1 MKIRS
6 TAVLLLLLIVS
17 SVMVSAQSD
26 SGVRD
31 GEPLHLWFKRSPAQ
45 ALTTLS
51 FYEPQMDEEMISD
64 PRFRHVLKPK
74 EEQNSTL
81 LAFFPTHPENNFLQ
95 FEYNSTITAVYNFTI
110 SAVLPRDVT
119 DIDFR
124 IRVTIEFAQT
134 RGEEYDQ
141 NVSFEIEGKA
151 DSDRRSYTGE
161 IEIDSE
167 MIERFDGRKGGRIR
181 LTVERVDDIDTD
193 VLIYC
198 GYRGWFSS
206 FTLPFSKYTY
216 TPDEN
221 GEEGFDW
228 TTFLIIIFGS
238 LVIIILVFL
247 AFGII
252 GGKKEEKKEE
262 PLLSDRGRRRRR

>member
-1 MKIRS
+1 
-6 TAVLLLLLIVS
+6 LIVILLTIS
-17 SVMVSAQSD
+17 LVSVSGQSD
-26 SGVRD
+26 SGVSD

-51 FYEPQMDEEMISD
+51 FYEPQMDEEMTSD
-64 PRFRHVLKPK
+64 PRFRHVLTPK
-74 EEQNSTL
+74 GDNNSSMV
-81 LAFFPTHPENNFLQ
+81 AFFPTHPDNNFLQ
-95 FEYNSTITAVYNFTI
+95 FEYNSTITGFYNFTI

-124 IRVTIEFAQT
+124 IRVTMEFAQT
-134 RGEEYDQ
+134 RGEEFDD
-141 NVSFEIEGKA
+141 NISFQIEGKA
-151 DSDRRSYTGE
+151 DSDRRSYSGE
-161 IEIDSE
+161 IQIDSD
-167 MIERFDGRKGGRIR
+167 MIEKFDGRKGGRIR
-181 LTVERVDDIDTD
+181 VTVERVDDIDTD

-198 GYRGWFSS
+198 GYRGLFSS
-206 FTLPFSKYTY
+206 LTLPFSKYTY

-228 TTFLIIIFGS
+228 TTFLIIVFGS

-262 PLLSDRGRRRRR
+262 PLLSDRRGRRKR